1 MKDKKV
7 APLDG
12 VVPTPAPTKTD
23 LPVVAD
29 PAAHA
34 KAVAAATA
42 PRRDSRVVQA
52 SRADPALRAE
62 PGGEPAAAE
71 APDTA
76 RPSAAPAPPTGDAAR
91 PFPEEWPLPGGRRL
105 MEASAVFSAS
115 SALAQMASGDED
127 DRAGTARLGDPVA
140 VWPCAGCGRP
150 VPQPAHDARIVRYCQ
165 DTDGEC
171 ERSARENRERGRE
184 SPGLTGQVAWA
195 WEMVE
200 RLEGATDRL
209 AWSLM
214 SELSVAGV
222 ERRVADAN
230 ADAFGQVAIAQRERD
245 ASQRQ
250 AEVAWRETA
259 AARARADAAEQE
271 AAAARTRAEH
281 LAAELDTAGR
291 ERRKAKEE
299 AEAASAARLAAEH
312 ERDRVA
318 SREGELLASL
328 ESARAEL
335 VSLHGRLSEAETL
348 VEGQRIEAEAVK
360 RATEDLRSAV
370 GDAEAKRGQAVA
382 DRDQIQARGRE
393 LEQHNWQLIRTAEEL
408 RATVHALTAE
418 RDAARA
424 EAERARRRVDALT
437 GNGDVYRT
445 GGLRP
450 PIDREP
456 PTGLHPLP
464 PMSGSSPDGGDPLTT
479 DPSRQYGP
487 LNGHRLPYAG

>member
-1 MKDKKV
+1 MRRLRT
-7 APLDG
+7 AR
-12 VVPTPAPTKTD
+12 
-23 LPVVAD
+23 
-29 PAAHA
+29 
-34 KAVAAATA
+34 AAA
-42 PRRDSRVVQA
+42 D
-52 SRADPALRAE
+52 
-62 PGGEPAAAE
+62 
-71 APDTA
+71 A
-76 RPSAAPAPPTGDAAR
+76 RPD
-91 PFPEEWPLPGGRRL
+91 
-105 MEASAVFSAS
+105 
-115 SALAQMASGDED
+115 
-127 DRAGTARLGDPVA
+127 
-140 VWPCAGCGRP
+140 
-150 VPQPAHDARIVRYCQ
+150 RIVRYCR
-165 DTDGEC
+165 DTEGEC
-171 ERSARENRERGRE
+171 ERSAREHRERGRQ

-200 RLEGATDRL
+200 RLEGAADRL
-209 AWSLM
+209 AGSLM
-214 SELSVAGV
+214 AELSVAGV
-222 ERRVADAN
+222 ERRVADAH
-230 ADAFGQVAIAQRERD
+230 ADAVGHVAIAQRERD

-250 AEVAWRETA
+250 AELARRETTT
-259 AARARADAAEQE
+259 ARARTDAAEQE
-271 AAAARTRAEH
+271 AASVRTRAER
-281 LAAELDTAGR
+281 LAAELDIADR
-291 ERRKAKEE
+291 ERREAKEE
-299 AEAASAARLAAEH
+299 AEAANAARLAAEH

-328 ESARAEL
+328 ENARAEL
-335 VSLHGRLSEAETL
+335 VSQHGRLSEAETL

-370 GDAEAKRGQAVA
+370 RDAEAKRGQAVA

-445 GGLRP
+445 NASRP
-450 PIDREP
+450 PVDREP

-464 PMSGSSPDGGDPLTT
+464 SMSGSSLDGGDPLTT